1 MSNQYYNRLDQIIYD
16 MKADDRISAE
26 DRYKLSEG
34 MRDLLIMYNDQCKA
48 ALAEENKRKMEGSTN
63 E

>member
-16 MKADDRISAE
+16 MKADDRMTAV
-26 DRYKLSEG
+26 DRYKLSED
-34 MRDLLIMYNDQCKA
+34 MRDLLIMYHDQCKA
-48 ALAEENKRKMEGSTN
+48 AFVEENKRKMEGSTH